1 MTLAL
6 RRLFSEPLAVGRLTL
21 PPIGLVLAATVGA
34 ILLLVVVTTRWF
46 EPTDEAAYWRAA
58 ERLASGQPV
67 YDPTAQPGTPYAYFY
82 PPPLAQVLAPLTR
95 LFDERI
101 FTTAWTIL
109 LLGCLWWLGGRRPLV
124 AIALVAFVPV
134 AVELWYRNVHLVLAV
149 LIVLALRRAPWLF
162 AAAAAI
168 KVAPVLGILY
178 LAVRGRWR
186 DAFLATAVGGS
197 ILLVSVLASPDL
209 WRSFIDTV
217 LVTGPSMGASLVPV
231 PFPVRAVIGVGL
243 AVVAGRVPERWGEPV
258 LVLAIVVANPTLWAT
273 VFSMLVAIVPLVR
286 TRPPAREME
295 AV

>member
-1 MTLAL
+1 M
-6 RRLFSEPLAVGRLTL
+6 
-21 PPIGLVLAATVGA
+21 
-34 ILLLVVVTTRWF
+34 
-46 EPTDEAAYWRAA
+46 
-58 ERLASGQPV
+58 
-67 YDPTAQPGTPYAYFY
+67 
-82 PPPLAQVLAPLTR
+82 
-95 LFDERI
+95 
-101 FTTAWTIL
+101 
-109 LLGCLWWLGGRRPLV
+109 
-124 AIALVAFVPV
+124 AFVPV

-162 AAAAAI
+162 AVAAAI

-186 DAFLATAVGGS
+186 DAFLAAAVGGV

-231 PFPVRAVIGVGL
+231 PFPVRAVIGVVL
-243 AVVAGRVPERWGEPV
+243 AVVAGRIPERWGEPL

-286 TRPPAREME
+286 TQPPARGIE

>member
-1 MTLAL
+1 VTVAV

-21 PPIGLVLAATVGA
+21 PPIGLVVAATVGA
-34 ILLLVVVTTRWF
+34 IFLLVVVTTRWF

-67 YDPTAQPGTPYAYFY
+67 YDATAQPGTPYAYFY
-82 PPPLAQVLAPLTR
+82 PPPLAQILAPLTR
-95 LFDERI
+95 LVDERV
-101 FTTAWTIL
+101 FTTAWTVL

-134 AVELWYRNVHLVLAV
+134 AVELWYRNVHLVLAA
-149 LIVLALRRAPWLF
+149 LIVLGLRRAPWLF
-162 AAAAAI
+162 AVAAAI
-168 KVAPVLGILY
+168 KVAPILGVLY

-186 DAFLATAVGGS
+186 DAFVASAVGGA
-197 ILLVSVLASPDL
+197 ILLVSVLVSPDV

-231 PFPVRAVIGVGL
+231 PFPVRALIGVVL
-243 AVVAGRVPERWGEPV
+243 AVVAGRIPPRWGEPL

-273 VFSMLVAIVPLVR
+273 VFSMLVAIVPLLR
-286 TRPPAREME
+286 TRSPDERPAP
-295 AV
+295 A